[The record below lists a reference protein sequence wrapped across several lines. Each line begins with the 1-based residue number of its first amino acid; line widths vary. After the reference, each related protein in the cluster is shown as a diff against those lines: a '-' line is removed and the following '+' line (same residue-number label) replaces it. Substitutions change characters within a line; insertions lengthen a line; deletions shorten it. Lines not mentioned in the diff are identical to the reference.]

1 MLKLEIAKLLDR
13 HLHDTRHAL
22 VGDGLAIDRG
32 HSLSVNALRGHL
44 AEFGVI
50 AAKAISHIDE
60 LVERAAADLP
70 AMVLATRWRFSC
82 AIAVSGAAIDD
93 LERAIVAD
101 RRRDPVSRLTASV
114 SASARSPLR
123 RFWLARQIRTPS
135 KSGRDF
141 AAWLGVTPKQNST
154 GGKVA
159 ISASVLQVGAYL
171 GLTELYRAA
180 LPP

>member
-1 MLKLEIAKLLDR
+1 MIKLEMAKLLDR

-70 AMVLATRWRFSC
+70 AMVLATRWRFC
-82 AIAVSGAAIDD
+82 LRNCGISG
-93 LERAIVAD
+93 
-101 RRRDPVSRLTASV
+101 RRSMTL
-114 SASARSPLR
+114 SARSSPTVD
-123 RFWLARQIRTPS
+123 AIR
-135 KSGRDF
+135 
-141 AAWLGVTPKQNST
+141 
-154 GGKVA
+154 
-159 ISASVLQVGAYL
+159 SAG
-171 GLTELYRAA
+171 
-180 LPP
+180 